1 MASSHQTVR
10 FVFPWS
16 PEKVGHSHGD
26 ARCPLGG
33 ALLNLVMDI
42 FWPPW
47 LSMLSCYPLPP
58 PRTLS
63 AGFTLSWPVQLPT
76 Q

>member
-1 MASSHQTVR
+1 MASSHQNSSLCLSLVAR
-10 FVFPWS
+10 KGRALPRRR
-16 PEKVGHSHGD
+16 KV
-26 ARCPLGG
+26 PLGG